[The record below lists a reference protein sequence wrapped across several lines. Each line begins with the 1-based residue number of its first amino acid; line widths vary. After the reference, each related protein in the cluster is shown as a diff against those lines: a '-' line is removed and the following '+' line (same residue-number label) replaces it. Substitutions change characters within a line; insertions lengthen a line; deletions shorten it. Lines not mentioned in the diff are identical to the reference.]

1 MRKSALRLT
10 PADTVATALEDMSPG
25 DLAAVSDE
33 EGAVVEEVE
42 VRAPVARGHKLAL
55 EEIRPGQQVMK
66 YGYSIGVA
74 TRAIARG
81 EHVHTE
87 NLSSER
93 GRGDL

>member
-1 MRKSALRLT
+1 MGKSALRLT
-10 PADTVATALEDMSPG
+10 DTDTVATALEDLSPG
-25 DLAAVSDE
+25 DTAAICDG
-33 EGAVVEEVE
+33 EGRPVGEVE
-42 VRAPVARGHKLAL
+42 VRAPVVRGHKLAL
-55 EEIRPGQQVMK
+55 EEIRPGQRVIK
-66 YGYSIGVA
+66 YGYPIGVA